1 MTESTGTSTGRGAAV
16 VTGGAR
22 GIGRA
27 IALRLGREGYGVIV
41 NYASDASAARDVV
54 GMIEAAGGRALAVGG
69 DVAVTGDVE
78 RMFAAGIEAFDGIDV
93 VVSNAGITSDGP
105 IAEVTDEAFD
115 RLVAV
120 NLRGTFAVL
129 RAAARHV
136 RRGGRIVTVSTSLVG
151 AARPGTGSYAATKAA
166 VEVLTRVL
174 SKELAGRD
182 VTVNAV
188 APGPVETELYLAGK
202 TPERLAQAAAMAPL
216 GRLGQPD
223 DIAGAV
229 AMLVGPDGRWVNG
242 QVIRANGGY
251 I

>member
-1 MTESTGTSTGRGAAV
+1 VAESVGIGRAAI
-16 VTGGAR
+16 VTGAGR

-27 IALRLGREGYGVIV
+27 IARRLGDEGFAVAV
-41 NYASDASAARDVV
+41 NYAADEAAAAETAARIV
-54 GMIEAAGGRALAVGG
+54 ANGGRA
-69 DVAVTGDVE
+69 VAVRADVSVTADVE
-78 RMFAAGIEAFDGIDV
+78 RLFAQTRAAFGGVDV
-93 VVSNAGITSDGP
+93 VVANAGITSDKP
-105 IAEVTDEAFD
+105 IAELSDEAFD

-120 NLRGTFAVL
+120 NLKGAFSVL
-129 RAAARHV
+129 RAAAREV
-136 RRGGRIVTVSTSLVG
+136 RAGGRIVTISTSLVA
-151 AARPGTGSYAATKAA
+151 AARPGSGPYAATKAA

-188 APGPVETELYLAGK
+188 APGPVETDLYLAGK

-229 AMLVGPDGRWVNG
+229 AMLVGPDGRWING
-242 QVIRANGGY
+242 QVIRVNGGY